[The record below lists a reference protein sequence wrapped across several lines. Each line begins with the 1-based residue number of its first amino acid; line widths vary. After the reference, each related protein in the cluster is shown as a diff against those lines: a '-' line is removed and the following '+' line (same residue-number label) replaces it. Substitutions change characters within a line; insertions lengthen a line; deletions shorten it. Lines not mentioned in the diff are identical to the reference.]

1 MRALPGCRRGLHLG
15 GLGPFAEVARFA
27 PSFLC
32 LAERR
37 AKSRL
42 VSGPRPPAVPSP
54 SRRFRREGMAS
65 VEQRPVAVEPSASKE
80 GPRPVLFNPRL
91 YDPADFDEATRRAL
105 LATIDFFES
114 RGKVRLKEH
123 DHERTWYADFLEFVK
138 RERIF
143 ATLLTPAAEAAGDP
157 EKRWD
162 TARISAFSEITGF
175 YGLAYWYT
183 WQVTILGLG
192 PIWQSDNAAARRRAT
207 ELLEDGAIFAFGLSE
222 KEHGADIYSSDMV
235 LTPDGDGGFTATGSK
250 YYIGNGNLAGMVSVF
265 GRRAD
270 VDGPDGYVFF
280 AADSQ
285 HPNYRL
291 VKNVV
296 NSQNYVSEFSLEA
309 YPIGPEDVLHTGKD
323 AFYAAITHADGR
335 VLYGH
340 KVTEFPHVR
349 QLLSDAY
356 LRLVA
361 MKLFSD
367 RAIDYFRSANAEDR
381 RYLLFNPIKK
391 MKVTTEGEKVI
402 DDLWDV
408 IAAKGFEKDTFFEM
422 AARDI
427 RGLPKL
433 EVTVHVNMAVVLKF
447 MANYLFNP
455 AEYPPVPTRHDA
467 ADDKLFANRGP
478 ADAIAEIPI
487 NDGRLAYAAFAD
499 VPNVVRFMEQAEGLG
514 TLLSTAPPSE
524 EQQRELG
531 FLLTLGELFTLVPYG
546 QLILE
551 QAALTDLDA
560 DTIDAIFDV
569 LVRDFSSY
577 AVTLH
582 GHPSSTEAQQ
592 AWALGHVRKP
602 VGDAD
607 RFERVW
613 DDVQQH
619 AGAYEMQP

>member
-1 MRALPGCRRGLHLG
+1 
-15 GLGPFAEVARFA
+15 
-27 PSFLC
+27 
-32 LAERR
+32 
-37 AKSRL
+37 
-42 VSGPRPPAVPSP
+42 
-54 SRRFRREGMAS
+54 MAS
-65 VEQRPVAVEPSASKE
+65 VEQRPVAVERPAAE
-80 GPRPVLFNPRL
+80 APRPILFNPRT

-105 LATIDFFES
+105 LGTIEFFES
-114 RGKVRLKEH
+114 RGKETLKH
-123 DHERTWYADFLEFVK
+123 DDHERTWYADFLEFVN

-157 EKRWD
+157 DKRWD

-192 PIWQSDNAAARRRAT
+192 PIWQSDNAAARRRAG
-207 ELLEDGAIFAFGLSE
+207 ELLEQGAIFAFGLSE
-222 KEHGADIYSSDMV
+222 QAHGADIYSTDMV
-235 LTPDGDGGFTATGSK
+235 LTPQGDGGFSASGSK

-270 VDGPDGYVFF
+270 VDGPEGYVFF
-280 AADSQ
+280 AADSR
-285 HPNYRL
+285 HPAYRL

-296 NSQNYVSEFSLEA
+296 NSQNYVSEFRLED
-309 YPIGPEDVLHTGKD
+309 YPVATDDVLHTGKD
-323 AFYAAITHADGR
+323 AFYAALNTVNVGKFNLGFASIGICEHAFYEAITHADGR

-356 LRLVA
+356 VRLVA

-367 RAIDYFRSANAEDR
+367 RAIDYFRSAGPDDR
-381 RYLLFNPIKK
+381 RYLLFNPITK

-408 IAAKGFEKDTFFEM
+408 IAAKGFEKDMVFEM

-427 RGLPKL
+427 RALPKL
-433 EVTVHVNMAVVLKF
+433 EGTVHVNMALVLKF

-455 AEYPPVPTRHDA
+455 AEFAPVPARRDA
-467 ADDKLFANRGP
+467 ADDEFLFRQGP
-478 ADAIAEIPI
+478 AKGLGKVQF
-487 NDGRLAYAAFAD
+487 NDWRASYAPYAD
-499 VPNVVRFMEQAEGLG
+499 VPNVARFMEQAEGLG
-514 TLLSTAPPSE
+514 ELLATAPPSE

-531 FLLTLGELFTLVPYG
+531 FLLTLGELFTLVVYG

-551 QAALTDLDA
+551 QAGPAG
-560 DTIDAIFDV
+560 IDAETTDSIFDV
-569 LVRDFSSY
+569 LVRDFSTY

-582 GHPSSTEAQQ
+582 GHSSSTEAQQ

-602 VGDAD
+602 AGDTD
-607 RFERVW
+607 RFLRVW
-613 DDVQQH
+613 EQVERH